1 MADAPAQQFTA
12 LRPFIPKRVQPLL
25 RSVRKRL
32 SRPRYL
38 VEPYRSVY
46 PYTMVGPIR
55 QANLVRLAKAIDAEG
70 VPGAIVECGVCDG
83 GTAALMAYA
92 SPQRPVHLFDSWQG
106 LPETSAEDGEG
117 GKKWTGSCVGSPRRV
132 IKIMRKLG
140 VDTNRL
146 TFHRGW
152 FKDTFPHADVS
163 PVALLHL
170 DADFYEPIRLCL
182 EYWYPRMAPGGYIQ
196 FDDYESFVGCKK
208 AVDEFVARHPGLE
221 IQAFVEGRAKARF
234 LKKPA

>member
-12 LRPFIPKRVQPLL
+12 LRPFIPKRMQPAL
-25 RSVRKRL
+25 RSLRKRL
-32 SRPRYL
+32 TRPHDL

-55 QANLVRLAKAIDAEG
+55 QANLVRLAKAIDSAG

-92 SPQRPVHLFDSWQG
+92 SPHRPVHLFDSWQG
-106 LPETSAEDGEG
+106 LPETSVEDGEG
-117 GKKWTGSCVGSPRRV
+117 GKKWTGNCVGSPRRV
-132 IKIMRKLG
+132 LKIMRKLG
-140 VDTNRL
+140 VDTDRL

-152 FKDTFPHADVS
+152 FKDTFPHADVEQ
-163 PVALLHL
+163 VALLHL

-182 EYWYPRMAPGGYIQ
+182 EYWYPRVSPGGYIQ

-208 AVDEFVARHPGLE
+208 AVDEFVARQPGLTIE
-221 IQAFVEGRAKARF
+221 AAVEGRAKARF
-234 LKKPA
+234 LQKPA